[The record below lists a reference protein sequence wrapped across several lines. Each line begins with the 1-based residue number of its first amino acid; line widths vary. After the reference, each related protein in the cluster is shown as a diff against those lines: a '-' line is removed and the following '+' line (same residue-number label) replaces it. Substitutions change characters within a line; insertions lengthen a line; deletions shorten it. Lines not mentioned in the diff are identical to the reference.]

1 MIRLVALL
9 ACLNSSM
16 AIAEIPAVYSQV
28 AAQHQVP
35 ALLLYAVC
43 LQEAGR
49 QVNGHFHPWPWTVN
63 IQGQG
68 HYLDS
73 AESALAVVNS
83 ALENTCRVDIGLCQ
97 IHWCAHAQSF
107 TAPADALHPHVNLHY
122 AASILRRE
130 YEFTVN
136 QGTPSWW
143 LAVGRYHHPSNHSL
157 ASAYRQRVYQ
167 RWLPLAQVSP

>member
-1 MIRLVALL
+1 MIRLVALIL
-9 ACLNSSM
+9 GLNTSM
-16 AIAEIPAVYSQV
+16 AIAEIPEVYSRV

-63 IQGQG
+63 IQGKG
-68 HYLDS
+68 HYLES
-73 AESALAVVNS
+73 ADSALAVVNT
-83 ALENTCRVDIGLCQ
+83 ALEHTCRVDIGLCQ
-97 IHWCAHAQSF
+97 IHWCAHAHAF
-107 TAPADALHPHVNLHY
+107 TAPADAMHPHVNLHY

-130 YEFTVN
+130 YEVTAK

-143 LAVGRYHHPSNHSL
+143 LAVGRYHHPSNLSL

-167 RWLPLAQVSP
+167 RWLSLAQVSP